1 MYKGTTPTF
10 IFTFPEDFDPTEAS
24 KIIVTLSAKGVPV
37 LEKTGE
43 DLTVDETTVSVYLS
57 QEESFRMPVGEVQ
70 AQINLLYAD
79 GSRVATN
86 IVRIDW
92 SRNLHNEVMA

>member
-10 IFTFPEDFDPTEAS
+10 IFTFPEDFDPTDAS

-43 DLTVDETTVSVYLS
+43 DLTVDATTVSVYLS

-86 IVRIDW
+86 IARIDW
-92 SRNLHNEVMA
+92 SRNLHGEVMA